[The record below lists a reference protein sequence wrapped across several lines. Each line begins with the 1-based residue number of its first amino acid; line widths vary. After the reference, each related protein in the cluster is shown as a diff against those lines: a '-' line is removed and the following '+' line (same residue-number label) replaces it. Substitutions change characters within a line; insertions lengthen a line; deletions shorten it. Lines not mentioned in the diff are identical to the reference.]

1 MAVLNAMGWS
11 IAVSPITGKVV
22 ISRQGIHG
30 QVELPHVDD
39 MLCVRIVDENDNIVA
54 TAMEH
59 SKNMRWNRDE

>member
-1 MAVLNAMGWS
+1 MAVLNSMGWS

-30 QVELPHVDD
+30 QIEVPLVED
-39 MLCVRIVDENDNIVA
+39 MLCVRIVDENDKIVT

-59 SKNMRWNRDE
+59 SKNMRWIATE